1 MNITRHSSA
10 LRACAAALP
19 RAWRSLPLGGLG
31 LALGILAGASCNLD
45 VESVFTCLA
54 DEDCVAEGGAGG
66 VCEPNNLCTFPDEA
80 CPSGKRWH
88 DRAAEL
94 AGKCYEPGDLGGGT
108 GTGTG
113 EGSGSGS
120 EGSTGGGA
128 GSSSGGDTLPA
139 DDTSDATTSGPPPA
153 TDGGSSSSGGTPGEC
168 DAAFDTAADYVLC
181 EETDTTCSF
190 NVTLDQTSC
199 TDLCGTF
206 GVACVDAFENSA
218 SDCASQG
225 ASVGCDAVAMDNIC
239 VCSKP

>member
-1 MNITRHSSA
+1 MTDDGVDLDAERRARIEQ
-10 LRACAAALP
+10 LRQRRTGARPAPNAA
-19 RAWRSLPLGGLG
+19 RAGSRPGPGGPSRRGATGGRIAATGLG
-31 LALGILAGASCNLD
+31 VASMLGLVAAMGRADRAGATDAPPTTAPAAPAL
-45 VESVFTCLA
+45 VV
-54 DEDCVAEGGAGG
+54 V
-66 VCEPNNLCTFPDEA
+66 VHRPDT
-80 CPSGKRWH
+80 PPTTS
-88 DRAAEL
+88 AA
-94 AGKCYEPGDLGGGT
+94 
-108 GTGTG
+108 
-113 EGSGSGS
+113 S
-120 EGSTGGGA
+120 
-128 GSSSGGDTLPA
+128 A

-153 TDGGSSSSGGTPGEC
+153 TDGGSSSSGGMAGEC